1 MAHADDK
8 LECPS
13 DASSYSST
21 GPELRHKRQW
31 QTRAANSLVERA
43 PQQNKLDPSSQPCR
57 SRQPGSAPLRINLKQ
72 MWQRQ
77 RKQVSEHGRQDNA
90 HDGKI
95 ERSARIVQRIVG

>member
-21 GPELRHKRQW
+21 GPELRHKGQW

-43 PQQNKLDPSSQPCR
+43 PQQIKLDPSGNP
-57 SRQPGSAPLRINLKQ
+57 SRRGQSRDAPTLLDAQQTRK
-72 MWQRQ
+72 RY
-77 RKQVSEHGRQDNA
+77 RKQVAKNNRQRHT
-90 HDGKI
+90 HDGVSQW
-95 ERSARIVQRIVG
+95 RPRVMQRVVG